1 MDGGNLMAVSL
12 SKLDDVK
19 EIASALPVLY
29 YKIDAND
36 IIIDSI
42 VGNLPVQNEE
52 LGKSIGESIY
62 IDCPLCLKDSL
73 VTGIE
78 KVREEKQL
86 YEGTYLSAIDG
97 NMVQCEVRYIP
108 MDHDEIIIFIKVI
121 KLENRMELLTFNQ
134 LKYTGLLEMCPE
146 MICVIDFEECKI
158 LEANNAFLN
167 YFKLDNQ
174 DLEEKHV
181 LDLVLEDYYDI
192 LEAISSSLADNQVV
206 KDLVVETNVEGRH
219 GYIEINCIGIY
230 DNNHLKHIFC
240 ASKDVETNKQMDEMK
255 EIFVENM
262 RLLNEVVEFD
272 KMRTEFF
279 SNVSHEFK
287 TPINVL
293 IGALKLMEMN
303 LSKIVDDE
311 LAKKMI
317 RLHDSMRINCYRLLR
332 LVSNLLDLTRIDSG
346 YIKINYVN
354 CDIIDLARSIT
365 SSINEYAIAK
375 QIKLEFQTDIKET
388 IICCDPEKIERI
400 LLNLLSN
407 AIKFTSRGDN
417 ITVYLE
423 VNNDE
428 VIISV
433 KDSGIGIKE
442 EDQKLIFERFKQ
454 VNNQFNRNSEGT
466 GIGLSLVKSLVEMH
480 NGRIWFNSEFGE
492 GTEFFI
498 ALPNTLTQCEANY
511 YKGFNEFNTGDR
523 VVMEFSDIY
532 MA

>member
-1 MDGGNLMAVSL
+1 MAVSL

-19 EIASALPVLY
+19 EIANALPVLY

-42 VGNLPVQNEE
+42 IGNLPVQNEE
-52 LGKSIGESIY
+52 LGKSIGESIH
-62 IDCPLCLKDSL
+62 INCPLCLKSYL
-73 VTGIE
+73 VEGIK

-86 YEGTYLSAIDG
+86 HEGTYLTTVDNSI
-97 NMVQCEVRYIP
+97 VQCEVRYIP
-108 MDHDEIIIFIKVI
+108 MDQEEIVIFIKVI

-134 LKYTGLLEMCPE
+134 LKFTGLLDMCPD
-146 MICVIDFEECKI
+146 MICVVDFHECRI
-158 LEANNAFLN
+158 IEANDAFLN
-167 YFKLDNQ
+167 YFKLDKQ
-174 DLEEKHV
+174 KLENKHV
-181 LDLVLEDYYDI
+181 LDLVLEDYFDI
-192 LEAISSSLADNQVV
+192 LEAVAGGLLDNQIV
-206 KDLVVETNVEGRH
+206 KDLVVEAKVEGRH
-219 GYIEINCIGIY
+219 SYIKTSCIGVY
-230 DNNHLKHIFC
+230 DNNHLKYIFC
-240 ASKDVETNKQMDEMK
+240 ILNDVEANKKLDEMK
-255 EIFVENM
+255 EIFIENM

-303 LSKIVDDE
+303 LSKIVDED
-311 LAKKMI
+311 LAKKMT

-365 SSINEYAIAK
+365 SSINEYAIAR
-375 QIKLEFQTDIKET
+375 QIQLEFKSDIDET
-388 IICCDPEKIERI
+388 IIGCDPEKIERI

-417 ITVYLE
+417 ITVYVEANKNE
-423 VNNDE
+423 V
-428 VIISV
+428 VMSV
-433 KDSGIGIKE
+433 KDTGIGIKE
-442 EDQKLIFERFKQ
+442 DDQKVIFERFKQ
-454 VNNQFNRNSEGT
+454 VNNHFNRNSEGT
-466 GIGLSLVKSLVEMH
+466 GIGLALVKSLVEMH
-480 NGRIWFNSEFGE
+480 NGRIWFESEFGK
-492 GTEFFI
+492 GTEFFV